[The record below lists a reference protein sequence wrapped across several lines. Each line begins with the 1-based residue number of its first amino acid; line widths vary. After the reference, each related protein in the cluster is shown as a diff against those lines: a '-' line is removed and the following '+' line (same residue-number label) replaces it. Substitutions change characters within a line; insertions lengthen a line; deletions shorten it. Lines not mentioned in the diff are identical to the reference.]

1 MHSDICFPYPISE
14 SRGGAHGLNGVR
26 PAPTLSRLGKLASR
40 LGLLLACLSAQVGCQ
55 SPAASRS
62 DALVSMTIVSPHPT
76 RVRLAVVKVFEA
88 EHFEGKSVFDP
99 EMVFERRRSL
109 GDSLL
114 RGGLLSGKT
123 IERVRVR
130 VTSVGPETY
139 QLDCRAFTVQYPGD
153 RVMEEEFRI
162 RRKGPYEELLE
173 RVRAQVAK
181 LREAP
186 DLP

>member
-1 MHSDICFPYPISE
+1 MHSDICFPSPISG
-14 SRGGAHGLNGVR
+14 SRGGARGSIGVR
-26 PAPTLSRLGKLASR
+26 PVRTLSRLRTLAGR
-40 LGLLLACLSAQVGCQ
+40 LGLLLACLAAQVGCQ
-55 SPAASRS
+55 SPAASGS
-62 DALVSMTIVSPHPT
+62 DALVSMTIVSPHST

-99 EMVFERRRSL
+99 EMVFERRGSL

-130 VTSVGPETY
+130 VTPVGPETC
-139 QLDCRAFTVQYPGD
+139 QVDCRAFTVQYPGD

-162 RRKGPYEELLE
+162 RRKGPYRELLE
-173 RVRAQVAK
+173 RVRAQVAE

-186 DLP
+186 DVR

>member
-1 MHSDICFPYPISE
+1 MHSDICFPCPISRC
-14 SRGGAHGLNGVR
+14 RGEARGLNGVH
-26 PAPTLSRLGKLASR
+26 PVPTLSRMRQLASR

-62 DALVSMTIVSPHPT
+62 DALISLTLVSPHPA
-76 RVRLAVVKVFEA
+76 RVRLAVMKVFEA
-88 EHFEGKSVFDP
+88 EQFEGVSVFEP
-99 EMVFERRRSL
+99 EMVFERRGSL

-130 VTSVGPETY
+130 VTPVGAETY
-139 QLDCRAFTVQYPGD
+139 QLDCNAFTVQYPGD

-162 RRKGPYEELLE
+162 RRKGPYQELLE
-173 RVRAQVAK
+173 RVRDQVAG
-181 LREAP
+181 LQEAP